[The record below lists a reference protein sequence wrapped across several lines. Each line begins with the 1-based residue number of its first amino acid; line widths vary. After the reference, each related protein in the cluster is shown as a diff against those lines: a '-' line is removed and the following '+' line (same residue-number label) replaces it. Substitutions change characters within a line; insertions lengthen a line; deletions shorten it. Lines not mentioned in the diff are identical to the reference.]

1 MSMEFIEQSTEN
13 QTAKYK
19 EIADL
24 ASLILL
30 FSSIIVNTT
39 KKDALL
45 IFASVISLYAGIL
58 LIKSAYLEAEAQQIA
73 PGVTTTANKLKIIG
87 TTGSL
92 IFSLILFAALL
103 IEVSIK
109 QQSTVAGQS
118 PISGTVG
125 TFFA

>member
-1 MSMEFIEQSTEN
+1 MSMEFTERSIEN
-13 QTAKYK
+13 QNGKYN
-19 EIADL
+19 ELADL

-45 IFASVISLYAGIL
+45 IFASVISLYAGTL

-92 IFSLILFAALL
+92 IFSLLLFTALL

-109 QQSTVAGQS
+109 QQGTVAGQT

>member
-1 MSMEFIEQSTEN
+1 MSMEFTERSIEN
-13 QTAKYK
+13 QNGKYN
-19 EIADL
+19 ELADL

-45 IFASVISLYAGIL
+45 IFASVISLYAGTL

-92 IFSLILFAALL
+92 IFSLILFTALL

-109 QQSTVAGQS
+109 QQGTVAGQT